1 MRVLL
6 HSSIIVII
14 STSLLSSFAA
24 ATIKSESS
32 SSSSVEEEQTSLR
45 GSSASLSG
53 GAGREGNLLHD
64 LVSNI
69 KSGQNGPFSSC
80 ISFKDESTCNSSS
93 DDDGI
98 GCVWCSCLAVPSA
111 CFSEEQAK
119 ALPSAVFKCDEKSNS
134 KDDSNISNDKKEKSD
149 KVFTSPKGITYSLN
163 DDDEVDRSLCD
174 PDSKSLAGYMDV
186 SGSEYDENGENKH
199 LFYWFFEKRGSST
212 TSSSSSKETVKDSS
226 IPFIVWLTGG
236 PGCSSSLALLTE
248 NGPCSVT
255 PDGQS
260 TTLNPYSWTEAAHVL
275 WLDQPAGVG
284 FSYGEESDYNEE
296 MISEDVYYFFQAFMK
311 KYPEY
316 SENPFFVVGE
326 SYGGH
331 YAPAVAHKIWMK
343 NKELVGHDESGA
355 VSINLSGLAVGNGLT
370 NPIEQYKWYPE
381 MAYHNSHGIQ
391 TVTRET
397 YEGMK
402 EAVPKCVKLIEQ
414 CNGGNSI
421 INKFACQSAFV
432 LCNVGETSPYQVTGL
447 NPYDIRKECGDKP
460 LCYDFDHVVNFLNLD
475 STKEALH
482 VSEESHKWETCNMV
496 INLKFHTDWMKDFSP
511 MVADM
516 LNDGIPAL
524 IYAGDVDFICNYLGN
539 QAWTLGLEWPH
550 KEEFNDAE
558 PHEWGGDETKPYGMA
573 RSSNGLTFL
582 QVYDAGHMVPSDVPE
597 GALEMIQNFVN
608 GGDF

>member
-6 HSSIIVII
+6 HSSIII
-14 STSLLSSFAA
+14 STSFLSSFAA
-24 ATIKSESS
+24 ATELRG
-32 SSSSVEEEQTSLR
+32 SSSSV
-45 GSSASLSG
+45 
-53 GAGREGNLLHD
+53 GREGDLLQD
-64 LVSNI
+64 VITNI
-69 KSGQNGPFSSC
+69 KSGLHGPISSC

-93 DDDGI
+93 DDDDV

-111 CFSEEQAK
+111 CFSENQAK
-119 ALPSAVFKCDEKSNS
+119 ALPSAVFKCDEKLNNPS
-134 KDDSNISNDKKEKSD
+134 KDESNIISNDSSNNNNNKDKSD
-149 KVFTSPKGITYSLN
+149 KKVFTSPKGIKYSLK
-163 DDDEVDRSLCD
+163 DDEVDGSLCD

-199 LFYWFFEKRGSST
+199 LFYWFFEKR
-212 TSSSSSKETVKDSS
+212 SSSSTSSTSRTSTKETVKDSS
-226 IPFIVWLTGG
+226 VPFIVWLTGG

-284 FSYGEESDYNEE
+284 FSYGKENDYNEE
-296 MISEDVYYFFQAFMK
+296 MISEDVYYFFQAFME

-316 SENPFFVVGE
+316 SDNPFFVVGE

-343 NKELVGHDESGA
+343 NKELLESESGM
-355 VSINLSGLAVGNGLT
+355 VPINLSGLAVGNGLT

-414 CNGGNSI
+414 CNAGNSI
-421 INKFACQSAFV
+421 INRFACQSAFV

-482 VSEESHKWETCNMV
+482 ISEESQKWETCNMV